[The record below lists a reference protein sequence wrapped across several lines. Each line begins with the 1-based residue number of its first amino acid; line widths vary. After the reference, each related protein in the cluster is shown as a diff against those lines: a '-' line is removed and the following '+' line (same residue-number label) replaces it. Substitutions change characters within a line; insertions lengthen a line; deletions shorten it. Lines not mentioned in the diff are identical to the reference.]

1 MREVA
6 RRPVT
11 AKRNPTALNRP
22 ERGPAPA
29 GHGFSGDAAV
39 QAAKTRASVA
49 PKIAAPTVN
58 FEGIPATANI
68 PILGGIPIPPDPVG
82 DVGPSQ
88 YVEMVITAWGRLL
101 QDRQPAL
108 GPLSLASIWSGFE
121 VPDCADNSGDPIVV
135 HDQLADRWILTQFTT
150 LEPTYYN
157 CVAVST
163 SGDATGSYYRYAFS
177 TGPNFPDYP
186 SMGSGPTPMWP
197 RPASSTR
204 PTTSPASASTGW
216 SGPRCCA
223 ATPPPGPCPSSTRP
237 GRPLDHR

>member
-88 YVEMVITAWGRLL
+88 YVEMVITAW
-101 QDRQPAL
+101 
-108 GPLSLASIWSGFE
+108 
-121 VPDCADNSGDPIVV
+121 
-135 HDQLADRWILTQFTT
+135 
-150 LEPTYYN
+150 
-157 CVAVST
+157 AVYSK
-163 SGDATGSYYRYAFS
+163 TGSLRWAHS
-177 TGPNFPDYP
+177 AWPR
-186 SMGSGPTPMWP
+186 SGPASRSRTARTTP
-197 RPASSTR
+197 ATR
-204 PTTSPASASTGW
+204 SWSTTSWPTAGS
-216 SGPRCCA
+216 
-223 ATPPPGPCPSSTRP
+223 
-237 GRPLDHR
+237 